1 MSTTAVGDREPV
13 MSPVDRRDG
22 RDSRATD
29 EPTIGRAFSGKAEE
43 YDARMLNRP
52 LDQWA
57 RGQVRSAVRRHI
69 APSGSILELNA
80 GTGLDAAALAADG
93 YRVHATDI
101 ATGMLERA
109 QRRADEGSA
118 FTVERR
124 SFLELDGIDG
134 APFDLVLSNFGG
146 LNCTDRLDLF
156 ADGVEAV
163 LRPGGVAVLVFMP
176 PVAPWEHVQVVRGHW
191 RTAVR
196 RWRRRGVEANI
207 GGTPVRTW
215 YPSARTVQAAFGPGF
230 RRLELRALCLFA
242 PSLMLGEFPGRH
254 TTLTRLG
261 MRLDEVLGGLWP
273 FRFAGDF
280 SILVLERHA
289 GALAGR

>member
-1 MSTTAVGDREPV
+1 MSSTALGDPGPAAP
-13 MSPVDRRDG
+13 SG
-22 RDSRATD
+22 AGHDSRATD
-29 EPTIGRAFSGKAEE
+29 EAAVDRAFSGKAEE
-43 YDARMLNRP
+43 YDARMLDRP
-52 LDQWA
+52 LDAWA
-57 RGQVRSAVRRHI
+57 REQVRSAVRRHL
-69 APSGSILELNA
+69 APNGSILELNA

-109 QRRADEGSA
+109 QRRAGAGDGPQ

-124 SFLELDGIDG
+124 SFLALEGIDG
-134 APFDLVLSNFGG
+134 APFDLALSSFGG

-156 ADGVEAV
+156 AGGVEAV
-163 LRPGGVAVLVFMP
+163 LRPGGVVVLVFMP

-191 RTAVR
+191 RTAIR

-230 RRLELRALCLFA
+230 RRLELRSLCLFA
-242 PSLMLGEFPGRH
+242 PSLMLGEFPRRH
-254 TTLTRLG
+254 ATLTRLG
-261 MRLDEVLGGLWP
+261 MRLDEALGARWP
-273 FRFAGDF
+273 FRLAGDF

-289 GALAGR
+289 GGTAGG